1 MAAGWPTKVSYVN
14 GDVYSAQDVNDSN
27 GTINLLT
34 STTLSRAAGK
44 NAVINGGMDIWQRG
58 TSFSLAASTVYTSGF
73 SADRWQTQT
82 NTNQACTLSRQATGD
97 TTNLPN
103 IQYALR
109 FQRNSGQTGVG
120 ALSLVQNFESVNS
133 IPFAGKSI
141 TFSFYARA
149 GANFSGSLTPF
160 LVYGTGTDQNAF
172 STYTGQT
179 TVATGTAT
187 LTTTWQRFTYTGTVA
202 ATATELAIV
211 MNWVPSGTA
220 GTNDYYE
227 ITGFQVELGL
237 TATTFSRAGGTIQG
251 ELANCQR
258 YFFQYVSGASKA
270 IAIGNY
276 FTATQF
282 DLIMNLPVTM
292 RTTPTIVQVTGTDY
306 YVINQG
312 GGADYINS
320 FTLDLASTT
329 GFRLYNGSEA
339 AGTSGRAGTCF
350 TNNAAASLAF
360 SAEL

>member
-1 MAAGWPTKVSYVN
+1 MAVGWPTKVTYAN
-14 GDVYSAQDVNDSN
+14 GDVYSASDVNDTN

-44 NAVINGGMDIWQRG
+44 NAVINGGMDVWQRG

-120 ALSLVQNFESVNS
+120 GLSLVQNFESVNS
-133 IPFAGKSI
+133 IPFAGKGI

-149 GANFSGSLTPF
+149 GANFSGALTPF

-227 ITGFQVELGL
+227 ITAVQVELGS
-237 TATTFSRAGGTIQG
+237 TATTFSRAGSNFGG
-251 ELANCQR
+251 ELALCQR
-258 YFFQYVSGASKA
+258 Y
-270 IAIGNY
+270 
-276 FTATQF
+276 
-282 DLIMNLPVTM
+282 LPAFKY
-292 RTTPTIVQVTGTDY
+292 D
-306 YVINQG
+306 
-312 GGADYINS
+312 
-320 FTLDLASTT
+320 
-329 GFRLYNGSEA
+329 
-339 AGTSGRAGTCF
+339 
-350 TNNAAASLAF
+350 AAASMIANGYAYATNAVQMVCPFPVTARVAPTGITISNVTHITWASTGSNATTNVTFNAASTAACGVLLAVTAVSGQAGVGIF
-360 SAEL
+360 NNASGTLLFTGCEL